1 MPGGPISRVLVVE
14 DDASLAESIITGLMD
29 EGFSVE
35 HAPDGNTAWQAVR
48 SAGWDLVILDWWL
61 PGQDGLTILRRYRD
75 GGGTTPV
82 LFLTAGDAVSDR
94 VRGLDGGADDY
105 LCKPFAFEELRL
117 ASAPDP
123 TAQGRRGHDT
133 RLSRRAACDLVA
145 QRGQRAGCP
154 LELTAKELGLLAFF
168 LDHPGE
174 ILSRTRIYGQVW
186 GEDYDFI
193 SNTLDVH
200 IKELRRK
207 LETRGPRLIH
217 TLAAG
222 DTSSETSIPGHGG
235 KAMSL
240 VTRFSVFFLVALA
253 LALAGFSGCLYYLVG
268 LQLSVALD
276 AELEATLD
284 GFPGGLASHSER
296 VSWAV
301 YGDQGQ
307 RLESSPDDG
316 RAMILDGRDLTP
328 LAIDV
333 AMTIKGADGTRWRAL
348 VRPFGG
354 RRRRGPR
361 EGRRPGSG
369 RIDEER
375 IGDRGKQEA
384 SAPSQLNVGVNRTGG
399 IGETHGYK
407 EVPMI
412 KKYVVRLTDEER
424 GVCQAIV
431 KKLKGSSEK
440 VRRVEF
446 LLKADADGPGWPDAR
461 SLKPSTVGYK
471 LLRKSGSD

>member
-82 LFLTAGDAVSDR
+82 LFLTVRDAVSDR

-105 LCKPFAFEELRL
+105 LCKPFAFEELL
-117 ASAPDP
+117 ARVRALI
-123 TAQGRRGHDT
+123 RRHKEDGDMILVY
-133 RLSRRAACDLVA
+133 RDVRVDLVA
-145 QRGQRAGCP
+145 QRAERAGCP

-217 TLAAG
+217 TLRGRGYILG
-222 DTSSETSIPGHGG
+222 DLPSP
-235 KAMSL
+235 
-240 VTRFSVFFLVALA
+240 VT
-253 LALAGFSGCLYYLVG
+253 
-268 LQLSVALD
+268 
-276 AELEATLD
+276 
-284 GFPGGLASHSER
+284 
-296 VSWAV
+296 
-301 YGDQGQ
+301 
-307 RLESSPDDG
+307 
-316 RAMILDGRDLTP
+316 
-328 LAIDV
+328 
-333 AMTIKGADGTRWRAL
+333 
-348 VRPFGG
+348 
-354 RRRRGPR
+354 
-361 EGRRPGSG
+361 
-369 RIDEER
+369 EE
-375 IGDRGKQEA
+375 
-384 SAPSQLNVGVNRTGG
+384 
-399 IGETHGYK
+399 
-407 EVPMI
+407 
-412 KKYVVRLTDEER
+412 
-424 GVCQAIV
+424 
-431 KKLKGSSEK
+431 
-440 VRRVEF
+440 
-446 LLKADADGPGWPDAR
+446 
-461 SLKPSTVGYK
+461 KP
-471 LLRKSGSD
+471 